1 MRIECPIN
9 LMLEAVPDRRCKLVA
24 EAAVVRWERIFPGE
38 VECGQQREV
47 VRCVFLDDPGAA
59 FHDLG
64 GEQEVGP
71 SLRAGKCRQRLF
83 EPTDVEACFLQNFF
97 QCVARTV
104 AG

>member
-1 MRIECPIN
+1 MLIEGPIN
-9 LMLEAVPDRRCKLVA
+9 LMLEAVPVR
-24 EAAVVRWERIFPGE
+24 AVERIFPGE